1 MKINTITRQE
11 QVCPATGESFIP
23 DRDNQTYK
31 NRAVQIKHNNEQ
43 AKFKRKE
50 LKDLNDRIISNRKKL
65 DKIHYY
71 MKKNNWEQ
79 IHAEYLKFQDVDLHV
94 YSKTSNNPITGGR
107 ICWSLDYGI
116 EPLDESMTYYYIHKK
131 QTK

>member
-1 MKINTITRQE
+1 MKRITISRQE

-43 AKFKRKE
+43 AKFKRKD
-50 LKDLNDRIISNRKKL
+50 LKELNDRIISNKK
-65 DKIHYY
+65 KINKLYDY
-71 MKKNNWEQ
+71 MKKNNWKH
-79 IHAEYLKFQDVDLHV
+79 IHVEHVKFEEVDLHA
-94 YSKTSNNPITGGR
+94 YSKTSNNAITGGR

-116 EPLDESMTYYYIHKK
+116 EALDETMTYFYIHKK